1 MNIFAKLLIIAG
13 LVVII
18 FGGGAFAAYE
28 LLFKKPPGIGKAGA
42 QPVVTPTPDPVPGL
56 FAEAKN
62 QIAGGDVNQAKTTL
76 ISLIQAF
83 PKSPAI
89 DDVKRALGD
98 LNIQQFFSPEPGPG
112 KTEYV
117 VVPGDSMGRVAR
129 KTRVP
134 EELLMRANG
143 LETIRLQ
150 PGQRFIVPTGQFSIV
165 LNTKDKDLTLL
176 NHGVFFR
183 WYKPVSFEMPSKLT
197 GGQAKITEKLAWS
210 GGNRV
215 AFGDKKYIGSSR
227 WIVINRT
234 GLTLYSETNPAS
246 PNIQPPNTGVMLA
259 SQEMDELFALVGKN
273 TPVTI
278 E

>member
-1 MNIFAKLLIIAG
+1 MNIVAKILIIVG

-28 LLFKKPPGIGKAGA
+28 LLFKKPVSAGKAGA
-42 QPVVTPTPDPVPGL
+42 QAVVTPTPDPVPGL

-62 QIAGGDVNQAKTTL
+62 QIAGGDINQAKTTL

-83 PKSPAI
+83 PKSPTI
-89 DDVKRALGD
+89 DDVRRALGD

-112 KTEYV
+112 KSEYV
-117 VVPGDSMGRVAR
+117 VVRGDSIVRIAH
-129 KTRVP
+129 KTKAP

-150 PGQRFIVPTGQFSIV
+150 PGQRFIVPTGQFSLL

-183 WYKPVSFEMPSKLT
+183 WYKPVSFQMPPKL
-197 GGQAKITEKLAWS
+197 S
-210 GGNRV
+210 GGRLDNS
-215 AFGDKKYIGSSR
+215 ASLATESKKYRLSSNDISLAAFLVDSAVDR
-227 WIVINRT
+227 PYGDIRRHPN
-234 GLTLYSETNPAS
+234 AS
-246 PNIQPPNTGVMLA
+246 SCRQPSLA
-259 SQEMDELFALVGKN
+259 ECTAARSASR
-273 TPVTI
+273 
-278 E
+278 